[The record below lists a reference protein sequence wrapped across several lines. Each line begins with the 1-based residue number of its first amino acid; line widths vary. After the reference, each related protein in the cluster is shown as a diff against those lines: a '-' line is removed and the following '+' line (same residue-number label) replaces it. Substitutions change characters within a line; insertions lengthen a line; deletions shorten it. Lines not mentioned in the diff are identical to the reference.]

1 MPIIFPYREKIVL
14 AADSL
19 TLNPVPG
26 RSFKITS
33 IQVKTS
39 QTEDWATL
47 KSGLSSVGYFSVGDE
62 DHNHLPLFP
71 DISNPESL
79 LHFLETSE
87 FVTAYPVVEGD
98 PFQVRLGNAADLIK
112 IEYEEYDAADMTA
125 DMPNGKASPQ
135 LLLTLYGTNKTAVT
149 AAGYASIDKL
159 LNPKEFTS
167 FPFESVV
174 PTGRSF
180 KIHALLCLDV
190 SDNDYPG
197 SVDKIHN
204 TKYLKL
210 TKNREVLYDSD
221 MNGFY
226 VAGTGAVA
234 GSINTVV
241 NNGTNQLPY
250 VGNDKAGGFFLL
262 PADLVCDPGDELN
275 IEVSIDGEF
284 GTLAAEVLR
293 VCLVTTST
301 KVAA

>member
-1 MPIIFPYREKIVL
+1 MPNIFPYREKIVL
-14 AADSL
+14 AAANL

-26 RSFKITS
+26 RSFKITN
-33 IQVKTS
+33 IEVKTS
-39 QTEDWATL
+39 EIEDWAIL

-62 DHNHLPLFP
+62 AHNHLSLFP
-71 DISNPESL
+71 DIANPESL
-79 LHFLETSE
+79 LRFLETSE
-87 FVTAYPVVEGD
+87 FVVAYPVVEGD
-98 PFQVRLGNAADLIK
+98 PFLVKLANTAELIK

-125 DMPNGKASPQ
+125 VMPNGKASDQ
-135 LLLTLYGTNKTAVT
+135 LFLTLYGTNSKAVT
-149 AAGYASIDKL
+149 AAGYASIDKC
-159 LNPKEFTS
+159 LNPKEFTN

-174 PTGRSF
+174 PTGRSL
-180 KIHALLCLDV
+180 KIHAILCLDV

-204 TKYLKL
+204 TKYCRL

-226 VAGTGAVA
+226 VAGTGAAA
-234 GSINTVV
+234 GSVNTVV

-250 VGNDKAGGFFLL
+250 MGNDKAGGFFLL
-262 PADLVCDPGDELN
+262 PADLVCNPGDELN
-275 IEVSIDGEF
+275 IEVSLDGEF

-293 VCLVTTST
+293 VCLVTTSM